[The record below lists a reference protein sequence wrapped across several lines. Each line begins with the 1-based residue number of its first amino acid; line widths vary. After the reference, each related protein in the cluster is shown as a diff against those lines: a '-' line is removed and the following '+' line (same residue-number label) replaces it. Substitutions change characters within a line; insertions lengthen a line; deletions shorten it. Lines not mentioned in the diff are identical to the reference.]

1 MTGSQPQQLVVVRVT
16 PTGSI
21 KAETHGI
28 LGEECLAYIAALEY
42 LLEADTVSSTF
53 TADYTRQATS
63 STIEVS
69 DELRQ
74 Q

>member
-1 MTGSQPQQLVVVRVT
+1 MTGSQPQQRVVLRVT

-21 KAETHGI
+21 TAETQGI

-42 LLEADTVSSTF
+42 LLEADTVSSAF